1 MTDTLRKFLF
11 EVEPEEPAK
20 SGSLSHSHSHSHDKS
35 PVRGEIVCLH
45 QTWKQIQDRHRYPA
59 PVLRLLGEMAAAST
73 LLSANLKFNGA
84 LIMQIHGDG
93 PVQLLV
99 VECNADLSLRA
110 TAKLRDGIS
119 IEDDASLASLVNE
132 HGLGRFVITLDPK
145 ERNKGQQPYQSVVPL
160 EGDSIAAV
168 LESYMLRSEQ
178 LDTHLWLAADTER
191 ANGLLLQR
199 LPTDDGTA
207 ESKHIERDAETWNRA
222 ILLGNTIEREEL
234 LAIDS
239 DTLMRRLFWEETLR
253 VFEPL
258 PCRFECSCSRERVAK
273 MLVTLGQQ
281 EVEDTLAELGR
292 IDVHCEF
299 CNKAYHFDAVDC
311 TQLFATSNTIDGV
324 RPPQGLRH

>member
-11 EVEPEEPAK
+11 EVEPEEAATSK
-20 SGSLSHSHSHSHDKS
+20 SHDKS
-35 PVRGEIVCLH
+35 PVRGEIVSLH
-45 QTWKQIQDRHRYPA
+45 QTWKQIQDRHSYPA

-110 TAKLRDGIS
+110 TAKLRDDALIA
-119 IEDDASLASLVNE
+119 DDAPLVSMINE
-132 HGLGRFVITLDPK
+132 HGMGRFVITLDPK
-145 ERNKGQQPYQSVVPL
+145 ERDKGQQPYQSVVPL

-222 ILLGNTIEREEL
+222 IHLGNTINRDEL
-234 LAIDS
+234 LTVDS

-281 EVEDTLAELGR
+281 EVADTLTELGR
-292 IDVHCEF
+292 IDVNCEF
-299 CNKAYHFDAVDC
+299 CNKSYNFDAVDC
-311 TQLFATSNTIDGV
+311 AQLFATSNMIDGV
-324 RPPQGLRH
+324 RPPPGLQH